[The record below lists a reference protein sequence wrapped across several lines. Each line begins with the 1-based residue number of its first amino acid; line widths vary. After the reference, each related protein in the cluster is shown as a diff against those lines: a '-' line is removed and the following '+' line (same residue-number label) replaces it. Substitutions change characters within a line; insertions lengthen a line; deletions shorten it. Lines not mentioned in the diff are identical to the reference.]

1 MVTRRRVMSRV
12 MSLILAAVMMVA
24 SYANAFAYGS
34 KTAEKLNDGQAV
46 VDEKG
51 VYQAVG
57 GNGTVK
63 GVIVQAIAGGSKAE
77 VVVDTAGIASAL
89 NSLATGAARKATLP
103 VALQSGSLF
112 KGYQV
117 VLAKNG
123 KVKTVKKITLKDL
136 QKGKYQLD
144 ASGNLVL
151 KPVFKVQ
158 KFKVAIKT
166 VKLADRTKVKGVT
179 IKNCTYDAP
188 AKLADASSNSV
199 VKGKIPS
206 TVIGKSGATYV
217 LTGYTTVKG
226 GTVATIKPDEIIFA
240 TGSKKTTLNL
250 YPVYVLKK

>member
-89 NSLATGAARKATLP
+89 NSLAAGAKKATLP

-166 VKLADRTKVKGVT
+166 VKLADKTKVKGVT
-179 IKNCTYDAP
+179 IKKCTYDTP
-188 AKLADASSNSV
+188 AKLADASSNTV

-206 TVIGKSGATYV
+206 TVIGKSGATWV

-226 GTVATIKPDEIIFA
+226 GTVATIKPDEIIYA

>member
-34 KTAEKLNDGQAV
+34 KTAEKLSDGQAV
-46 VDEKG
+46 INETG
-51 VYQAVG
+51 VYQPV
-57 GNGTVK
+57 GNGIVK
-63 GVIVQAIAGGSKAE
+63 SVTVQAIAGGSKAE

-89 NSLATGAARKATLP
+89 NSLAAGAKKATLP

-117 VLAKNG
+117 VLANG

-136 QKGKYQLD
+136 QKGKYKLD

-166 VKLADRTKVKGVT
+166 VKLADKTKVKGVT

-188 AKLADASSNSV
+188 AKLADASSNTV

-206 TVIGKSGATYV
+206 TVTGKSGATFV

-226 GTVATIKPDEIIFA
+226 GTVATIKPDEVIFA

>member
-46 VDEKG
+46 INETG
-51 VYQAVG
+51 VYQPV
-57 GNGTVK
+57 GNGIVK
-63 GVIVQAIAGGSKAE
+63 SVTVQAIAGGSKAE
-77 VVVDTAGIASAL
+77 VVFDTAGIASAL
-89 NSLATGAARKATLP
+89 NSLATGAAKKATLP

-123 KVKTVKKITLKDL
+123 KVKVIKKISLKDL
-136 QKGKYQLD
+136 QKGKYKID

-166 VKLADRTKVKGVT
+166 VKLADKTKVKGVT

-188 AKLADASSNSV
+188 AKLADASSNTV

-206 TVIGKSGATYV
+206 TVTGKSGATFV

>member
-89 NSLATGAARKATLP
+89 NSLAAGAKKATLP

-166 VKLADRTKVKGVT
+166 VKLADKTKVKGVT

-188 AKLADASSNSV
+188 AKLADASSNTV

-206 TVIGKSGATYV
+206 TVTGKSGATFV

-226 GTVATIKPDEIIFA
+226 GTVATIKPDEVIFA

>member
-34 KTAEKLNDGQAV
+34 KTAEKLSDGQAV
-46 VDEKG
+46 INETG
-51 VYQAVG
+51 VYQPV
-57 GNGTVK
+57 GNGIVK
-63 GVIVQAIAGGSKAE
+63 SVTVQAIAGGSKAE

-89 NSLATGAARKATLP
+89 NSLATGAAKKATLP

-123 KVKTVKKITLKDL
+123 KVKVIKKISLKDL
-136 QKGKYQLD
+136 QKGKYKID
-144 ASGNLVL
+144 ASGNLLL

-166 VKLADRTKVKGVT
+166 VKLADKTKVKGVT

-188 AKLADASSNSV
+188 AKLADASSNTV

-206 TVIGKSGATYV
+206 TVTGKSGATFV

-226 GTVATIKPDEIIFA
+226 GTVATIKPDEVIFA

>member
-12 MSLILAAVMMVA
+12 TSLILAAVMMVA

-34 KTAEKLNDGQAV
+34 KTAEKLSDGQAV

-63 GVIVQAIAGGSKAE
+63 SVTVQAIAGGSKAE
-77 VVVDTAGIASAL
+77 IVVDTAGIASAL
-89 NSLATGAARKATLP
+89 NSLATGAKKATLP

-117 VLAKNG
+117 VLANG

-136 QKGKYQLD
+136 QKGKYKLD

-166 VKLADRTKVKGVT
+166 VKLADKTKVKGVT

-188 AKLADASSNSV
+188 AKLADASSNTV

-206 TVIGKSGATYV
+206 KVTGKSGATYV